1 MPKYIIKD
9 IESYCDEYDKEG
21 PDEENSNK
29 ENSMRKILMKKIEL
43 WFYNSRR
50 KVSNSCRSLL
60 VCFSSY

>member
-1 MPKYIIKD
+1 MPEYIIKD

-43 WFYNSRR
+43 
-50 KVSNSCRSLL
+50 
-60 VCFSSY
+60 

>member
-1 MPKYIIKD
+1 MPEYIIKD

-43 WFYNSRR
+43 WFYNSR
-50 KVSNSCRSLL
+50 KKISNSCRSLL
-60 VCFSSY
+60 VCF

>member
-1 MPKYIIKD
+1 MPEYIIKD

-43 WFYNSRR
+43 WFYNSR
-50 KVSNSCRSLL
+50 KKFSNSCRSLL
-60 VCFSSY
+60 VCF